1 MALHSGLREF
11 VALLNAKGVE
21 YLIVGAHAL
30 AHHGRPR
37 YTGDLD
43 VFFRPSV
50 ENAGK
55 LERLLHDFG
64 FSDLGPKDSDFLEE
78 GSVIQLGVGLNRVDL
93 FNTLT
98 GVSFDAA
105 RAGRV
110 AVELSGVPVQII
122 GRDEFIRNKR
132 ALGRAKD
139 LADIE
144 MLEDVDL

>member
-1 MALHSGLREF
+1 MALHSDLREF
-11 VALLNAKGVE
+11 VGLLNAKGVE

-50 ENAGK
+50 ENVAK

-64 FSDLGPKDSDFLEE
+64 FSNLGVKASDFLEE
-78 GSVIQLGVGLNRVDL
+78 GSVIQLGVAPNRLDL
-93 FNTLT
+93 LNTLT

-105 RAGRV
+105 WAGRV
-110 AVELSGVPVQII
+110 AAELSGVPVQII

-144 MLEDVDL
+144 MLEDVGS